1 MHDPTGL
8 AFYFIALVLVGK
20 FLCGLLHVSALGI
33 AHARKARRKQG
44 ERC

>member
-1 MHDPTGL
+1 MHDSTSV

-20 FLCGLLHVSALGI
+20 LFCGLLYVSALGI
-33 AHARKARRKQG
+33 AHARKARRKQR